1 MIEGFLFC
9 LGFVAALFALPF
21 IIALI
26 PLLLCLA
33 AASLV
38 IGGLVFFWLVNPE
51 AFMAIFWLASGI
63 AIMCGASW
71 CTGEVWDK
79 WQARRQS

>member
-9 LGFVAALFALPF
+9 LGVVAALIALPF

-33 AASLV
+33 AAALV
-38 IGGLVFFWLVNPE
+38 IGGLFFVWLLDPE
-51 AFMAIFWLASGI
+51 AFMAILWMGVGI
-63 AIMCGASW
+63 AILCGASW

-79 WQARRQS
+79 WQAWRQS